1 MLETYHVPQDA
12 GSHPGSGKRAMEASL
27 PAVAPP
33 APAGL
38 QSWPLTFTGS
48 GPEYFRLWIVNLL
61 LTVVTLG
68 VYSAW
73 AKVRRMQYFARNTQ
87 LADASFDFRGS
98 PWIVLRGRLLALAL
112 LVTYRVTFGMAALAW
127 ILAFLAAVAL
137 LPLLI
142 RGAMRFRLANTYYRG
157 IAFDFGG
164 GVADGYRAFVPV
176 IVFALLP
183 GLIIGVTN
191 SSTFD
196 DWSFVF
202 VVLVPMLHFALI
214 RYRMGNIWYGSLP
227 ATVAFPVRAI
237 WRIYI
242 RNGGAVVLLMCVL
255 MGVLVFYVD
264 EWQASWQYSS
274 LSASVL
280 YLLLV
285 PLFTVKLSNL
295 AWSATTFPGLSIRCA
310 LPAPAFV
317 RMQTTNILWTVLTLG
332 LYRPFAVVRL
342 YRFRVAY
349 LAVCVDGDFEAR
361 AAAVARARPG
371 AAGEG
376 AADLFGIDISL

>member
-1 MLETYHVPQDA
+1 MHVYQ
-12 GSHPGSGKRAMEASL
+12 EAAL
-27 PAVAPP
+27 PAVASP
-33 APAGL
+33 APAGP

-48 GPEYFRLWIVNLL
+48 GLEYFRLWIANLL

-68 VYSAW
+68 IYSAW
-73 AKVRRMQYFARNTQ
+73 AKVRRMQYFARNTR
-87 LADASFDFRGS
+87 LAGASFDFRGS
-98 PWIVLRGRLLALAL
+98 PWVVLRGRVLALIL
-112 LVTYRVTFGMAALAW
+112 LVAYRVTFGMAALAW

-183 GLIIGVTN
+183 GLILGVTN
-191 SSTFD
+191 STTFD

-227 ATVAFPVRAI
+227 ATVAFPVRAV

-242 RNGGAVVLLMCVL
+242 RNGGAVFLLMCAL
-255 MGVLVFYVD
+255 IGALVFCLD
-264 EWQASWQYSS
+264 EWQDSGLADLFAAW
-274 LSASVL
+274 VL

-285 PLFTVKLSNL
+285 PLLTVKLSNL
-295 AWSATTFPGLSIRCA
+295 AWSATTFPGLSIRSV

-317 RMQTTNILWTVLTLG
+317 RMQTTNMLWTVLTLG

-342 YRFRVAY
+342 YRFRVAH
-349 LAVCVDGDFEAR
+349 LAVYVDGDFEAR

-371 AAGEG
+371 AAGDG
-376 AADLFGIDISL
+376 ATDLFGIDIAL